1 MSKETKNNYCGLAVI
16 NDELLF
22 VCTNKVTTIWDCKYK
37 KTSYYQIC
45 MFQFEDACGVQL
57 CNCITAQKNVVIDLA
72 AIQSGLNFA
81 ESK

>member
-37 KTSYYQIC
+37 KLLIIKYVCFSLKMLVVY
-45 MFQFEDACGVQL
+45 
-57 CNCITAQKNVVIDLA
+57 NC
-72 AIQSGLNFA
+72 AIALQHKKMLYLI
-81 ESK
+81 